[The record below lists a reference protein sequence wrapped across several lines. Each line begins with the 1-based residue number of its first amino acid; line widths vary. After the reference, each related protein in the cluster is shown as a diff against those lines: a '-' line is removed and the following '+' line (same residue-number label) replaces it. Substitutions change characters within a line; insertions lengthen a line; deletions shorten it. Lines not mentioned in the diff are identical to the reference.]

1 MVIESAAPEAAR
13 SPRDFLPLTP
23 LSFLVLMVL
32 ADRDSH
38 GYGMIK
44 EVERR
49 TDGGTRPGTG
59 TLYTALQ
66 RLMDDRLIQEAER
79 RPDIGDDSRRRYYSL
94 TTLGRQAAELEAERM
109 AHLVGL
115 AIDSDLLPQTAGSS
129 PRES

>member
-1 MVIESAAPEAAR
+1 MKSDTFKDAP
-13 SPRDFLPLTP
+13 SPQNFLPLTP

-38 GYGMIK
+38 GYGIIK

-49 TDGGTRPGTG
+49 TDGSTRPGTG

-66 RLMDDRLIQEAER
+66 RLMDDGLIQEAEQ

-94 TTLGRQAAELEAERM
+94 TLLGRQAAQLEAERM

-115 AIDSDLLPQTAGSS
+115 AIDTDLLPHTAGSS
-129 PRES
+129 RGDP

>member
-1 MVIESAAPEAAR
+1 MKSDTFKNTP
-13 SPRDFLPLTP
+13 SPQNFLPLTP

-38 GYGMIK
+38 GYGIIK

-66 RLMDDRLIQEAER
+66 RLMDDGLIQEAKE

-94 TTLGRQAAELEAERM
+94 TPLGRQAAQLEAERM

-115 AIDSDLLPQTAGSS
+115 AIDTDLLPHTAGSS
-129 PRES
+129 RGDS

>member
-1 MVIESAAPEAAR
+1 MESGAFAAAR
-13 SPRDFLPLTP
+13 SPKDFLPLTP

-38 GYGMIK
+38 GYGIIK
-44 EVERR
+44 EVERC

-66 RLMDDRLIQEAER
+66 RLMDDGLIQEAEQ
-79 RPDIGDDSRRRYYSL
+79 RPDIGDDRRRRYYSL
-94 TTLGRQAAELEAERM
+94 TALGRQAAQLEAERM

-115 AIDSDLLPQTAGSS
+115 AIDSDLLPHTAGSS
-129 PRES
+129 RGEP

>member
-1 MVIESAAPEAAR
+1 MKSDSFKAAR
-13 SPRDFLPLTP
+13 SPQDFLPLTL

-38 GYGMIK
+38 GYGIIK

-49 TDGGTRPGTG
+49 TDGSTRPGTG

-66 RLMDDRLIQEAER
+66 RLTDDGLIQEAEQ

-94 TTLGRQAAELEAERM
+94 TALGRQTAQLEAERM
-109 AHLVGL
+109 ANLVGL
-115 AIDSDLLPQTAGSS
+115 AIDSDLLPHTAGSS
-129 PRES
+129 HGEP

>member
-1 MVIESAAPEAAR
+1 MVMESNSLKAVRRPQ
-13 SPRDFLPLTP
+13 DFLPLTP

-38 GYGMIK
+38 GYGIIK

-49 TDGGTRPGTG
+49 TEGSSSPGTG

-66 RLMDDRLIQEAER
+66 RLMDDGLIQEAER

-94 TTLGRQAAELEAERM
+94 TALGRETAQLEAERM
-109 AHLVGL
+109 ASLVGL
-115 AIDSDLLPQTAGSS
+115 AIDSDLLPHTAGSS
-129 PRES
+129 RGDL

>member
-1 MVIESAAPEAAR
+1 MKSDTLEAAR
-13 SPRDFLPLTP
+13 TPQDFLPLTP

-38 GYGMIK
+38 GYGIIK

-49 TDGGTRPGTG
+49 TDGSTRPGTG

-66 RLMDDRLIQEAER
+66 RLTDDGLIQEAEQ
-79 RPDIGDDSRRRYYSL
+79 RPDIGDDRRRRYYSL
-94 TTLGRQAAELEAERM
+94 TALGRQTARLEAERM

-115 AIDSDLLPQTAGSS
+115 AIDSDLLPSTAGSS
-129 PRES
+129 HADP

>member
-1 MVIESAAPEAAR
+1 MESDAFKAAR
-13 SPRDFLPLTP
+13 SPQDFLPLTP

-38 GYGMIK
+38 GYGIIK

-49 TDGGTRPGTG
+49 TDGSTRPGTG

-66 RLMDDRLIQEAER
+66 RLTDDDLIQEAEE

-94 TTLGRQAAELEAERM
+94 TALGRQTAQLEAERM
-109 AHLVGL
+109 ANLVGL
-115 AIDSDLLPQTAGSS
+115 AIDSDLLPNTAGSS
-129 PRES
+129 HAES

>member
-1 MVIESAAPEAAR
+1 MEPDAFEAPR

-38 GYGMIK
+38 GYGIIK

-49 TDGGTRPGTG
+49 TDGSSRPGTG

-66 RLMDDRLIQEAER
+66 RLMDDGLIQEADR

-94 TTLGRQAAELEAERM
+94 TALGRQTAQLEAERM
-109 AHLVGL
+109 AQLVGL
-115 AIDSDLLPQTAGSS
+115 AIDSDLLPQAGGSS
-129 PRES
+129 RVES

>member
-1 MVIESAAPEAAR
+1 MAIQSEALEPTR
-13 SPRDFLPLTP
+13 SPQDFLPLTP

-44 EVERR
+44 EIERR
-49 TDGGTRPGTG
+49 THAGTRPGTG

-66 RLMDDRLIQEAER
+66 RLMDDHLIQEAEQ

-94 TTLGRQAAELEAERM
+94 TTLGRQVAQLEAERM
-109 AHLVGL
+109 ANLVGL
-115 AIDSDLLPQTAGSS
+115 AIDSDLLPQTASS
-129 PRES
+129 SHRES

>member
-1 MVIESAAPEAAR
+1 MKSDTFKDAP
-13 SPRDFLPLTP
+13 SPQNFLPLTP

-38 GYGMIK
+38 GYGIIK

-66 RLMDDRLIQEAER
+66 RLMDDGLIQEAEQ

-94 TTLGRQAAELEAERM
+94 TLLGRQAAQLEAERM

-115 AIDSDLLPQTAGSS
+115 AIDTDLLPHTAGSS
-129 PRES
+129 RGDP

>member
-1 MVIESAAPEAAR
+1 MVIQSKTLEPAR
-13 SPRDFLPLTP
+13 SPQDFLPLTP

-66 RLMDDRLIQEAER
+66 RLMDDGLIQEAER

-94 TTLGRQAAELEAERM
+94 TVLGRKVAQLEAERM

-129 PRES
+129 PRKS

>member
-1 MVIESAAPEAAR
+1 MESAEFKAAR
-13 SPRDFLPLTP
+13 GPQDFLPLTP

-38 GYGMIK
+38 GYGIIK

-49 TDGGTRPGTG
+49 TDGSTRPGTG

-66 RLMDDRLIQEAER
+66 RLTDDDLIQEAEE

-94 TTLGRQAAELEAERM
+94 TALGRQTAQLEAERM
-109 AHLVGL
+109 ANLVGL
-115 AIDSDLLPQTAGSS
+115 AIDSDLLPHTAGSS
-129 PRES
+129 HGES